1 MTGTAEAPDLE
12 EARWCYRMKDLCE
25 ATGLPRQAIHFYIQ
39 QGLLPAGRKTGRNMA
54 WYTEEHLERLHLIK
68 KLQHERFLP
77 LKAIKALFDGEDGVF
92 SPRQHA
98 FLAGVKERLAESL
111 KTSEDRSPTLTPA
124 QIAEQNG
131 IDAEDVE
138 RAFELGL
145 VGGARSGD
153 ALRIAAADVWIFE
166 VFGRVRALGFTPG
179 NIRWW
184 VFSEYGFLLLLGLAA
199 GGAASLMAILPAA
212 RAPGADLPLM
222 KLLLLTAL
230 VAANGLLWI
239 WVATRA
245 AVHRTPLAALSEE

>member
-1 MTGTAEAPDLE
+1 M
-12 EARWCYRMKDLCE
+12 
-25 ATGLPRQAIHFYIQ
+25 
-39 QGLLPAGRKTGRNMA
+39 
-54 WYTEEHLERLHLIK
+54 
-68 KLQHERFLP
+68 
-77 LKAIKALFDGEDGVF
+77 F

-166 VFGRVRALGFTPG
+166 VFGRVRALGFTPDL
-179 NIRWW
+179 
-184 VFSEYGFLLLLGLAA
+184 GFGVEDMALYHDAITTLLGEEV
-199 GGAASLMAILPAA
+199 
-212 RAPGADLPLM
+212 R
-222 KLLLLTAL
+222 L
-230 VAANGLLWI
+230 VSS
-239 WVATRA
+239 R
-245 AVHRTPLAALSEE
+245 LSELPPEKVAIMIEEVVPMLDRYIMRLHSTKIREFFANVL